1 MLDLACGT
9 GRHTRFLLA
18 RGHSVT
24 AVDIAPNS
32 FSDIENLPSLEVI
45 RADLESD
52 TWPLGDRHFA
62 GVIVTNYLWRPLLR
76 SIIDSVAEGGVLIY
90 ETFAKGHE
98 RFGRPKNL
106 FNRLP
111 LYAQGGQKRGQKS
124 RRYTP
129 LHHLAHRQIRF
140 FSRERAPFDHLF
152 QTRLKHIKTNCRTN
166 SSQREGKER
175 RHFRQ

>member
-1 MLDLACGT
+1 MNGHTTQVASAWVERFAPLIPVGGPVLDLACGT

-24 AVDIAPNS
+24 AVDIAPDS
-32 FSDIENLPSLEVI
+32 FSDIENIPSLEVI

-90 ETFAKGHE
+90 ETFAEGHE
-98 RFGRPKNL
+98 RFGRPRNPDFLLRPNELLEATTEKL
-106 FNRLP
+106 TVIAYEHGEESSPRP
-111 LYAQGGQKRGQKS
+111 AVRQRICA
-124 RRYTP
+124 T
-129 LHHLAHRQIRF
+129 HRPD
-140 FSRERAPFDHLF
+140 A
-152 QTRLKHIKTNCRTN
+152 
-166 SSQREGKER
+166 
-175 RHFRQ
+175 